1 MIGRTPGNIT
11 AISPL
16 KDGVIADFDIC
27 EKMLRHFINEVTQTR
42 WPKPR
47 MVICVPS
54 GITGVEQRAVQEAAE
69 YAGARRAYIIEEPM
83 AAAIGA
89 GLPVQTAQ
97 GSMIVDI
104 GGGTTEVAIIS
115 LGGIVT
121 SRSARVGGN
130 MIDAS
135 ITAHVKKEHGLIVGE
150 RTAEEIK
157 LALGSAWPLQQEIY
171 AEVRGRDMVSGL
183 PESVSVDSVE
193 IREAITGPVSAII
206 DSVKATL
213 DDTAPELAADVMDYG
228 ITLAGRR
235 SDAARSAGSTALGN
249 RRCSSRR
256 GGPAVRRRAWLR
268 TDARRIRRPP
278 RSAVL
283 VHRGALTP
291 PAVARRAG
299 IRRRTWL
306 RLALLVVTAIA
317 LLTLDARG
325 SGGVLDTARGAAL
338 DLLGPV
344 RTFGDWAVGPFRNA
358 WRGVVSFDDLE
369 AENAQLRGEMAQAQ
383 ASVLRVGE
391 LERDRQEL
399 LALVG
404 ARDTAR
410 AIPRVT
416 ARVIDAPVSNF
427 ERTIELAKGR
437 RDGIRE
443 GMPVESG
450 DGLIGRVVQASA
462 TRSRVELLTDPNFDA
477 GVRIVRSGDDGLASG
492 RGPGRDRR

>member
-1 MIGRTPGNIT
+1 M
-11 AISPL
+11 
-16 KDGVIADFDIC
+16 
-27 EKMLRHFINEVTQTR
+27 
-42 WPKPR
+42 
-47 MVICVPS
+47 
-54 GITGVEQRAVQEAAE
+54 
-69 YAGARRAYIIEEPM
+69 
-83 AAAIGA
+83 
-89 GLPVQTAQ
+89 
-97 GSMIVDI
+97 
-104 GGGTTEVAIIS
+104 
-115 LGGIVT
+115 
-121 SRSARVGGN
+121 
-130 MIDAS
+130 
-135 ITAHVKKEHGLIVGE
+135 
-150 RTAEEIK
+150 
-157 LALGSAWPLQQEIY
+157 
-171 AEVRGRDMVSGL
+171 
-183 PESVSVDSVE
+183 
-193 IREAITGPVSAII
+193 
-206 DSVKATL
+206 
-213 DDTAPELAADVMDYG
+213 
-228 ITLAGRR
+228 
-235 SDAARSAGSTALGN
+235 
-249 RRCSSRR
+249 
-256 GGPAVRRRAWLR
+256 
-268 TDARRIRRPP
+268 
-278 RSAVL
+278 
-283 VHRGALTP
+283 
-291 PAVARRAG
+291 ARRAG

-369 AENAQLRGEMAQAQ
+369 AENAQLRGELAQAQ

-450 DGLIGRVVQASA
+450 DGLIGRVVQAST

-492 RGPGRDRR
+492 RGPGRDLEVSYIELETVVIPGETVVTSGFDGSTFPAGLLVGTVTDVEPDAVRGAQRVAVHPAADLTRLRWVQVLLYEPDVPEPVIVDREPPDTPVTPVNTDGAS

>member
-1 MIGRTPGNIT
+1 M
-11 AISPL
+11 
-16 KDGVIADFDIC
+16 
-27 EKMLRHFINEVTQTR
+27 
-42 WPKPR
+42 
-47 MVICVPS
+47 
-54 GITGVEQRAVQEAAE
+54 
-69 YAGARRAYIIEEPM
+69 
-83 AAAIGA
+83 
-89 GLPVQTAQ
+89 
-97 GSMIVDI
+97 
-104 GGGTTEVAIIS
+104 
-115 LGGIVT
+115 
-121 SRSARVGGN
+121 
-130 MIDAS
+130 
-135 ITAHVKKEHGLIVGE
+135 
-150 RTAEEIK
+150 
-157 LALGSAWPLQQEIY
+157 
-171 AEVRGRDMVSGL
+171 
-183 PESVSVDSVE
+183 
-193 IREAITGPVSAII
+193 
-206 DSVKATL
+206 
-213 DDTAPELAADVMDYG
+213 
-228 ITLAGRR
+228 
-235 SDAARSAGSTALGN
+235 
-249 RRCSSRR
+249 
-256 GGPAVRRRAWLR
+256 
-268 TDARRIRRPP
+268 
-278 RSAVL
+278 
-283 VHRGALTP
+283 
-291 PAVARRAG
+291 ARRAG

-369 AENAQLRGEMAQAQ
+369 AENAQLRGELAQAQ

-404 ARDTAR
+404 ARDTAP

-450 DGLIGRVVQASA
+450 DGLIGRVVQAST

-492 RGPGRDRR
+492 RGPGRDLEVSYIELETVVIPGETVVTSGFDGSTFPAGLLVGTVTDVEPDAVRGAQRVAVHPAADLTRLRWVQVLLYEPDVPEPVIVDRVPSDTPVNTDGAS